1 MILSIKNTVF
11 RYLFQLYT
19 ANQTVTTIL
28 QLIHFIMR
36 KVALFALIVVC
47 SGCFTPHQATV
58 PQVKQTF
65 TFDYTPKQTA
75 KSGSVGMI
83 LALLKPHYATAFWES
98 ASNELFTGFQTALG
112 NDIEELIVGK
122 GFTMKGPFQ
131 AFDEM
136 IFEDK
141 KRTDIAIQIEISP
154 QFTAAQGDWKSKL
167 NFALVGGSYTTWT
180 YTGKV
185 SLIGKINLSGIEPL
199 THEKIWSKSVSIP
212 NIEGIAIQT
221 SNRYERPLHGS
232 EIYQDPGVYN
242 AVGKAL
248 NAQYGGIMDKVAAHF
263 NAEEFITLKNQ
274 IKELKSK
281 KGF

>member
-1 MILSIKNTVF
+1 MLFASLFLSI
-11 RYLFQLYT
+11 
-19 ANQTVTTIL
+19 
-28 QLIHFIMR
+28 
-36 KVALFALIVVC
+36 
-47 SGCFTPHQATV
+47 GCFTPQQATTT
-58 PQVKQTF
+58 QVKQTF

-75 KSGSVGMI
+75 QSGSIGIVV
-83 LALLKPHYATAFWES
+83 ALLKPYYATAFQES

-112 NDIEELIVGK
+112 NDIEELVVGK
-122 GFTMKGPFQ
+122 GFTMKGPYQ

-136 IFEDK
+136 VFEDK

-154 QFTAAQGDWKSKL
+154 QFTAVQGDWKSKL
-167 NFALVGGSYTTWT
+167 NFAIVGGSYTSWT
-180 YTGKV
+180 YAGKV

-212 NIEGIAIQT
+212 NVENVAIQT
-221 SNRYERPLHGS
+221 SNRYDRPLQGY
-232 EIYQDPGVYN
+232 EVYQDPGVYN

-248 NAQYGGIMDKVAAHF
+248 NAQYAGIMDKVAAHF
-263 NAEEFITLKNQ
+263 NADEFMTLKNQ

>member
-1 MILSIKNTVF
+1 
-11 RYLFQLYT
+11 
-19 ANQTVTTIL
+19 
-28 QLIHFIMR
+28 MR
-36 KVALFALIVVC
+36 KVYSFCLLALLSVF
-47 SGCFTPHQATV
+47 GCFTPQQASV
-58 PQVKQTF
+58 PQVKATF

-75 KSGSVGMI
+75 KSGSVGMVV
-83 LALLKPHYATAFWES
+83 ALLKPYYATAFQES
-98 ASNELFTGFQTALG
+98 ASNELFTGFSTALG
-112 NDIEELIVGK
+112 NDVEELIVGK

-154 QFTAAQGDWKSKL
+154 QFTAAEGDWKSKL

-185 SLIGKINLSGIEPL
+185 SLIGKINLSGVEPL
-199 THEKIWSKSVSIP
+199 TREKIWSKSVSIP
-212 NIEGIAIQT
+212 HVENISIQT
-221 SNRYERPLHGS
+221 SNKYPQPLNGY
-232 EIYQDPGVYN
+232 EIYHDPGVYN

-248 NAQYGGIMDKVAAHF
+248 NAQYEGIMDKVAAHF
-263 NAEEFITLKNQ
+263 NADEFMTLKNQ